1 MHEPMLPS
9 RVYGVDFSG
18 AKHAGHTIWI
28 AGGEVQGD
36 TLRIDDCRPAAS
48 LPASGKD
55 RDIALAALRTF
66 ILEQTPCAVGCDF
79 PFSLPQVHVT
89 EPSWEAFVHE
99 FAGNHPDADA
109 FKRWCLERAEG
120 RELRR
125 ATDCD
130 ARTPFAAY
138 NLRLYRQTYFGIRDL
153 LAPLVATGQV
163 SVLPMQPPVPGRT
176 WLLEICP
183 ASTLKSLGLYVPYKR
198 ADTSAVREGL
208 LTTLA
213 QDVRVVVS
221 DAVSEAVVRD
231 HKGDALDSV
240 IAAITT
246 WRVLPEA
253 SQLRCEDG
261 RLAAIEGYVFV

>member
-1 MHEPMLPS
+1 MHERMLPS

-18 AKHAGHTIWI
+18 AKHAGRTIWI
-28 AGGEVQGD
+28 AGGEVQD
-36 TLRIDDCRPAAS
+36 NALRIEDCRPAAS

-79 PFSLPQVHVT
+79 PFSLPREIVSQ
-89 EPSWEAFVHE
+89 PSWQE
-99 FAGNHPDADA
+99 FAREFAIDHPTPEA
-109 FKRWCLERAEG
+109 FKRWGLERGGG

-125 ATDCD
+125 ATDRD
-130 ARTPFAAY
+130 ARTPFSAY

-183 ASTLKSLGLYVPYKR
+183 ASTLKSLDLYVPYKR
-198 ADTSAVREGL
+198 TETSAVREGL
-208 LTTLA
+208 LTKLA

-221 DAVSEAVVRD
+221 DAVREVVVRD

>member
-18 AKHAGHTIWI
+18 AKHAGRTIWI
-28 AGGEVQGD
+28 AGGEVQD
-36 TLRIDDCRPAAS
+36 NALRIEDCRPAAS

-79 PFSLPQVHVT
+79 PFSLPREIVSQ
-89 EPSWEAFVHE
+89 PSWQE
-99 FAGNHPDADA
+99 FAREFAIDHPTPEA
-109 FKRWCLERAEG
+109 FKRWGLERGGG

-125 ATDCD
+125 ATDRD
-130 ARTPFAAY
+130 ARTPFSAY

-183 ASTLKSLGLYVPYKR
+183 ASTLKSLDLYVPYKR
-198 ADTSAVREGL
+198 TETSAVREGL
-208 LTTLA
+208 LTKLA

-221 DAVSEAVVRD
+221 DAVREVVVRD